1 MSREG
6 GEYQIA
12 AAELYRVF
20 PANSNRNAEIERLA
34 TPEGNGRTAVLQ
46 AQLEG
51 LSGELEQVKSERDDL
66 RRRLDSEAE
75 ERRKLTALLT
85 DQTRKPAAAPPE
97 PEPKPARPNGLR
109 GFLYRLAGA
118 G

>member
-1 MSREG
+1 
-6 GEYQIA
+6 
-12 AAELYRVF
+12 VF
-20 PANSNRNAEIERLA
+20 PANGNSNPEIERLA

-85 DQTRKPAAAPPE
+85 DQRKPE
-97 PEPKPARPNGLR
+97 PEQARKGFR
-109 GFLYRLAGA
+109 GILQRLTG
-118 G
+118 

>member
-20 PANSNRNAEIERLA
+20 PANSDTNPEIERSA
-34 TPEGNGRTAVLQ
+34 TLGETGRTAVLQ

-66 RRRLDSEAE
+66 RRRLDSEGE

-85 DQTRKPAAAPPE
+85 DQRK
-97 PEPKPARPNGLR
+97 PEPKGFR
-109 GFLYRLAGA
+109 GFLHRLAG
-118 G
+118 